1 MIEIIQQDFP
11 EIGET
16 QLRLMLNRAL
26 DKFDSEVELERATA
40 TVSVTEDDKR
50 RYSFTDF
57 TGITSNDDV
66 LSVDRVDYNNKQI
79 KRFLG
84 QIEETDISWHNMQ
97 KTLIGQQMI
106 LYIL

>member
-1 MIEIIQQDFP
+1 MTQQEMIEIIQQDFP

-26 DKFDSEVELERATA
+26 DKFDSEVELERGTA

-50 RYSFTDF
+50 RYAFSDF
-57 TGITSNDDV
+57 VIEGTETAIANDDV

-84 QIEETDISWHNMQ
+84 QIEETDIS
-97 KTLIGQQMI
+97 
-106 LYIL
+106 

>member
-1 MIEIIQQDFP
+1 MTQQEMIETIQQDFP

-26 DKFDSEVELERATA
+26 DKFESEVELLRGTA

-50 RYSFTDF
+50 RYAFSDF

-66 LSVDRVDYNNKQI
+66 LSVDRVDYNNIQV
-79 KRFLG
+79 KRFTG
-84 QIEETDISWHNMQ
+84 NIEETDIS
-97 KTLIGQQMI
+97 
-106 LYIL
+106 